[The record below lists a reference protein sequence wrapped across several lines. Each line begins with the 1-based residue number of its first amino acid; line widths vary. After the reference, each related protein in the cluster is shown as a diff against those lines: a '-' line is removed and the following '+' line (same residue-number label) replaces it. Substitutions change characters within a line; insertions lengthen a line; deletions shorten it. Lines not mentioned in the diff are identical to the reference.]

1 MKRKTIYI
9 FGAGSTAK
17 LSIPTSDKQ
26 KEIFEGLVESG
37 NETLCQLYRVV
48 TKRFENK
55 DYGIN
60 DVFNLIDTALYLKTG
75 LYVNKDGKEH
85 KIEYI
90 ELLQAKRELISL
102 IFEDFKNKIATI
114 DDCDYKK
121 YVEFYYQL
129 AKRELNNKFNGNVKM
144 DEREFF
150 IADYSIINF
159 NWDLCSLFPIIG
171 SNRILNHE
179 NDRYINKEGLPQLR
193 MYTDFNYECASTLND
208 LPWYPFTEPAAY
220 VANSDKHMGKRR
232 VVLLKAFYPHGLMN
246 SFKCPKCAR
255 HSLYLGNQ
263 LEIKEVSK
271 SIDYNLNK
279 KIYNCPS
286 CGAEISAKDFNVLV
300 QSNFKE
306 RNSFLEE
313 TRIKM
318 FCELESAEKLVFIGY
333 SMPQDDIDYR
343 TFFKSLNNVK
353 KVYVVLYDKNAH
365 DFKMISDGDDFSN
378 YSDETRTAI
387 GNYLSVFKNIKLNT
401 KGFPDAVDD
410 ILEIKENM

>member
-9 FGAGSTAK
+9 IGAGSTAG
-17 LSIPTSDKQ
+17 LGIPTSDKQ
-26 KEIFEGLVESG
+26 KIIFEKLSASG
-37 NETLCQLYRVV
+37 DNTLCRLCHVV
-48 TKRFENK
+48 AERFANNE
-55 DYGIN
+55 YGIN

-75 LYVNKDGKEH
+75 LYSNEE
-85 KIEYI
+85 KIEYL

-102 IFEDFKNKIATI
+102 IFEDFKKNIEAM
-114 DDCDYKK
+114 DDCFYKRH
-121 YVEFYYQL
+121 VDFYYEL
-129 AKRELNNKFNGNVKM
+129 AKRELSKKIECNVDM
-144 DEREFF
+144 QERESF
-150 IADYSIINF
+150 IADYSVINF
-159 NWDLCSLFPIIG
+159 NWDLCSLFPIIE

-208 LPWYPFTEPAAY
+208 LPWYPFTEPAAAI
-220 VANSDKHMGKRR
+220 ANSDKHMGKRR

-255 HSLYLGNQ
+255 HSLYLGSQ

-271 SIDYNLNK
+271 SIDYSKDKPLYK
-279 KIYNCPS
+279 CPN

-333 SMPQDDIDYR
+333 SMPQDDVDYR

-353 KVYVVLYDKNAH
+353 EVHVVLKDKNSH
-365 DFKMISDGDDFSN
+365 NFKRISNGDDVSN

-387 GNYLSVFKNIKLNT
+387 ENYISVFKNICLNT
-401 KGFPDAVDD
+401 KGFPDAAND
-410 ILEIKENM
+410 ILEIK

>member
-1 MKRKTIYI
+1 MKRKTVYVI
-9 FGAGSTAK
+9 GAGSTAK
-17 LSIPTSDKQ
+17 LGIPTSNAQLELFK
-26 KEIFEGLVESG
+26 KLAESD
-37 NETLCQLYRVV
+37 NETLCQLYRIV
-48 TKRFENK
+48 TKRFANK

-60 DVFNLIDTALYLKTG
+60 DVFNLIDTALFLKTG
-75 LYVNKDGKEH
+75 LYEDVER
-85 KIEYI
+85 IEYI
-90 ELLQAKRELISL
+90 ELLRAKRELVSC
-102 IFEDFKNKIATI
+102 IFDELKNKIETI
-114 DDCDYKK
+114 DDCVYKQ
-121 YVEFYYQL
+121 YVGFYYQL
-129 AKRELNNKFNGNVKM
+129 AKRELNKKIKS
-144 DEREFF
+144 DEEMCKREFF

-159 NWDLCSLFPIIG
+159 NWDLCSLFPIIE

-193 MYTDFNYECASTLND
+193 MYTDFNYECASLMKD
-208 LPWYPFTEPAAY
+208 VPWFPFTEPAAA

-232 VVLLKAFYPHGLMN
+232 VVLLKAFFPHGLMN

-255 HSLYLGNQ
+255 HSLYLGKQ
-263 LEIKEVSK
+263 LKIKDVCN
-271 SIDYNLNK
+271 SIDYIKNEPLYK
-279 KIYNCPS
+279 CMS
-286 CGAEISAKDFNVLV
+286 CGTEISAKNFNVLV

-353 KVYVVLYDKNAH
+353 EVHVVLKDKNSH
-365 DFKMISDGDDFSN
+365 DFKQISKGDDCSN

-387 GNYLSVFKNIKLNT
+387 ENYLSIFKNICLNT
-401 KGFPDAVDD
+401 KGFPDAAND
-410 ILEIKENM
+410 ILEIK

>member
-9 FGAGSTAK
+9 IGAGSTAA
-17 LSIPTSDKQ
+17 LGIPTSDKQ
-26 KEIFEGLVESG
+26 KIFFEKLAESG
-37 NETLCQLYRVV
+37 DETLCQLYRIV
-48 TKRFENK
+48 TKRFANR

-60 DVFNLIDTALYLKTG
+60 DVFNLIDTALFLKTG
-75 LYVNKDGKEH
+75 LYDDVER
-85 KIEYI
+85 IEYI
-90 ELLQAKRELISL
+90 ELLRTKRELISC
-102 IFEDFKNKIATI
+102 IFEEFKNKIATI
-114 DDCDYKK
+114 DDCAYEK
-121 YVEFYYQL
+121 YVNFYYQL
-129 AKRELNNKFNGNVKM
+129 AKRELAKKIECNVDMQK
-144 DEREFF
+144 REFF

-159 NWDLCSLFPIIG
+159 NWDLCSLFPIIE
-171 SNRILNHE
+171 SNKLLNHE
-179 NDRYINKEGLPQLR
+179 NDRYINKEGFPQLR

-208 LPWYPFTEPAAY
+208 LPWYPFTEPAAAI
-220 VANSDKHMGKRR
+220 ANSDKHMGKRR

-271 SIDYNLNK
+271 SIDYSKDKPLYK
-279 KIYNCPS
+279 CPN
-286 CGAEISAKDFNVLV
+286 CGAEISAKDFNILV

-333 SMPQDDIDYR
+333 SMPQDDVDYR

-353 KVYVVLYDKNAH
+353 GAHVVLHDKNSH

-387 GNYLSVFKNIKLNT
+387 GNYLSIFKNICLNT
-401 KGFPDAVDD
+401 KGFPDAADD
-410 ILEIKENM
+410 ILRIE

>member
-9 FGAGSTAK
+9 IGAGSTAG
-17 LSIPTSDKQ
+17 LGIPTSDKQ
-26 KEIFEGLVESG
+26 KKTFEGLAESG
-37 NETLCQLYRVV
+37 NETLRQLYHIVA
-48 TKRFENK
+48 KRFENK

-85 KIEYI
+85 KIEYT
-90 ELLQAKRELISL
+90 ELLQAKRELIST
-102 IFEDFKNKIATI
+102 IFEEFKKNIEAM
-114 DDCDYKK
+114 DDCFYKR
-121 YVEFYYQL
+121 YVDFYYAL
-129 AKRELNNKFNGNVKM
+129 AKRELGKKIECNVDM
-144 DEREFF
+144 QEREFF

-159 NWDLCSLFPIIG
+159 NWDLCSLFPIIE

-179 NDRYINKEGLPQLR
+179 NDRYINKKGLPQLR
-193 MYTDFNYECASTLND
+193 MYTDFNYECASLMKD
-208 LPWYPFTEPAAY
+208 VPWFPFTEPAAA
-220 VANSDKHMGKRR
+220 VANSDKHNGKRR
-232 VVLLKAFYPHGLMN
+232 VVLLKAFFPHGLMN

-255 HSLYLGNQ
+255 HSLYLGKQ
-263 LEIKEVSK
+263 LKIKDACN
-271 SIDYNLNK
+271 SIDYIENEPLYK
-279 KIYNCPS
+279 CMS
-286 CGAEISAKDFNVLV
+286 CGTEISAKDFNVLV

-353 KVYVVLYDKNAH
+353 EVRVVLYDENSH
-365 DFKMISDGDDFSN
+365 DFKQISKGDDLSN

-387 GNYLSVFKNIKLNT
+387 GNYLSVFKDIYLNT
-401 KGFPDAVDD
+401 KGFPDAAND
-410 ILEIKENM
+410 ILEIK

>member
-1 MKRKTIYI
+1 MKRKTIYVI
-9 FGAGSTAK
+9 GAGSTAG
-17 LSIPTSDKQ
+17 LGIPTSNAQLKLFT
-26 KEIFEGLVESG
+26 KLAESG
-37 NETLCQLYRVV
+37 DDTLCRLYRIVAE
-48 TKRFENK
+48 RFKNN

-75 LYVNKDGKEH
+75 LYSNEE
-85 KIEYI
+85 KIECI
-90 ELLQAKRELISL
+90 ELLQAKRKLISA
-102 IFEDFKNKIATI
+102 IFEDFKKNIEAM
-114 DDCDYKK
+114 DDCFYKR
-121 YVEFYYQL
+121 YVDFYYQL
-129 AKRELNNKFNGNVKM
+129 AKRELSKKIECNVDM
-144 DEREFF
+144 QEREFF

-159 NWDLCSLFPIIG
+159 NWDLCSLFPIIEA
-171 SNRILNHE
+171 NKKLNHE

-193 MYTDFNYECASTLND
+193 MYTDFNYECASTLNN
-208 LPWYPFTEPAAY
+208 LPWYPFTEPAAAI
-220 VANSDKHMGKRR
+220 ANSDKHMGKRR

-255 HSLYLGNQ
+255 HSLYLGSQ

-271 SIDYNLNK
+271 SIDYSKDKLLYK
-279 KIYNCPS
+279 CPN

-333 SMPQDDIDYR
+333 SMPQDDVDYR

-353 KVYVVLYDKNAH
+353 KVYVVLHDKNSH
-365 DFKMISDGDDFSN
+365 DFKQISKGDDLSN

-387 GNYLSVFKNIKLNT
+387 GNYLSVFKDIYLNT
-401 KGFPDAVDD
+401 KGFPDAAND
-410 ILEIKENM
+410 ILKIK

>member
-9 FGAGSTAK
+9 IGAGSTAG
-17 LSIPTSDKQ
+17 LGIPTSDKQ
-26 KEIFEGLVESG
+26 KKTFEGLAESG
-37 NETLCQLYRVV
+37 NETLRQLYHIVA
-48 TKRFENK
+48 KRFENK

-85 KIEYI
+85 KIEYT
-90 ELLQAKRELISL
+90 ELLQAKRELIST
-102 IFEDFKNKIATI
+102 IFEEFKKNIEAM
-114 DDCDYKK
+114 DDCFYKR
-121 YVEFYYQL
+121 YVDFYYAL
-129 AKRELNNKFNGNVKM
+129 AKRELGKKIECNVDM
-144 DEREFF
+144 QEREFF
-150 IADYSIINF
+150 IADYSVINF
-159 NWDLCSLFPIIG
+159 NWDLCSLFPIIE

-193 MYTDFNYECASTLND
+193 MYTDFNYECASLMKD
-208 LPWYPFTEPAAY
+208 VPWFPFTEPAAAI
-220 VANSDKHMGKRR
+220 ANSDKHMGKRR
-232 VVLLKAFYPHGLMN
+232 VVLLKAFFPHGLMN

-271 SIDYNLNK
+271 SIDYSKDKPLYK
-279 KIYNCPS
+279 CPNC
-286 CGAEISAKDFNVLV
+286 GTEISAKDFNVLV

-333 SMPQDDIDYR
+333 SMPQDDVDYR

-353 KVYVVLYDKNAH
+353 EVHVVLKDKNVH
-365 DFKMISDGDDFSN
+365 DFKRISNGDDVSN

-387 GNYLSVFKNIKLNT
+387 ENYLSVFKNICINT
-401 KGFPDAVDD
+401 KGFPDAAND
-410 ILEIKENM
+410 ILEIK

>member
-9 FGAGSTAK
+9 IGAGSTAA
-17 LSIPTSDKQ
+17 LNIPTSDKQ
-26 KEIFEGLVESG
+26 KIIFEKLAESVD
-37 NETLCQLYRVV
+37 NTLCRLYRIVSN
-48 TKRFENK
+48 RFADK

-75 LYVNKDGKEH
+75 LYANEE
-85 KIEYI
+85 KIEYL

-102 IFEDFKNKIATI
+102 IFEDFKKNIETL
-114 DDCDYKK
+114 DDSVYKK
-121 YVEFYYQL
+121 YIDFYYEL
-129 AKRELNNKFNGNVKM
+129 ATRELHKKIECNIDM
-144 DEREFF
+144 QEREFF

-159 NWDLCSLFPIIG
+159 NWDLCSLFPIIE

-208 LPWYPFTEPAAY
+208 LPWYPFTEPAAAI
-220 VANSDKHMGKRR
+220 ANSDKHMGKRR

-255 HSLYLGNQ
+255 HSLYLGSQ

-271 SIDYNLNK
+271 SIDYSKDKPLYK
-279 KIYNCPS
+279 CPN

-333 SMPQDDIDYR
+333 SMPQDDVDYR

-353 KVYVVLYDKNAH
+353 EVHVVLKDKNVH
-365 DFKMISDGDDFSN
+365 DFKRISNGDDVSN

-387 GNYLSVFKNIKLNT
+387 ENYLSVFKNICLNT
-401 KGFPDAVDD
+401 KGFPDAAND
-410 ILEIKENM
+410 ILEIK

>member
-1 MKRKTIYI
+1 MKRKTVYVI
-9 FGAGSTAK
+9 GAGSTAG
-17 LSIPTSDKQ
+17 LGIPTSDKQ
-26 KEIFEGLVESG
+26 KKTFEGLAESG
-37 NETLCQLYRVV
+37 NETLRQLYHIVA
-48 TKRFENK
+48 KRFENK

-85 KIEYI
+85 KIEYT
-90 ELLQAKRELISL
+90 ELLQAKRELIL
-102 IFEDFKNKIATI
+102 TIFEEFKKNIEAM
-114 DDCDYKK
+114 DDCFYKR
-121 YVEFYYQL
+121 YVDFYYAL
-129 AKRELNNKFNGNVKM
+129 AKRELGKKIECNVDM
-144 DEREFF
+144 QEREFF
-150 IADYSIINF
+150 IADYSVINF
-159 NWDLCSLFPIIG
+159 NWDLCSLFPIIE

-208 LPWYPFTEPAAY
+208 LPWYPFTEPAAAI
-220 VANSDKHMGKRR
+220 ANSDKHMGKRR

-255 HSLYLGNQ
+255 HSLYLGSQ

-271 SIDYNLNK
+271 SIDYSKDKPLYK
-279 KIYNCPS
+279 CPN

-333 SMPQDDIDYR
+333 SMPQDDVDYR

-353 KVYVVLYDKNAH
+353 EVHVVLKDKNSH
-365 DFKMISDGDDFSN
+365 NFKRISNGDDVSN
-378 YSDETRTAI
+378 YSDDTRTAI
-387 GNYLSVFKNIKLNT
+387 GNYLSVFKDIYLNT
-401 KGFPDAVDD
+401 KGFPDAADD
-410 ILEIKENM
+410 ILEIK

>member
-1 MKRKTIYI
+1 MKRKTVYVI
-9 FGAGSTAK
+9 GAGSTAK
-17 LSIPTSDKQ
+17 LGIPTSDKQ
-26 KEIFEGLVESG
+26 KEIFEGLEESG
-37 NETLCQLYRVV
+37 DETLCRLYRIVAE
-48 TKRFENK
+48 RFERK

-75 LYVNKDGKEH
+75 LYSNEE
-85 KIEYI
+85 KIECI
-90 ELLQAKRELISL
+90 ELLRAKRDLVSC
-102 IFEDFKNKIATI
+102 IFEEFKNRIATI
-114 DDCDYKK
+114 DDCVYKK
-121 YVEFYYQL
+121 YADFYYQL
-129 AKRELNNKFNGNVKM
+129 AKRELNKKIKS
-144 DEREFF
+144 DEEMGKREFF

-159 NWDLCSLFPIIG
+159 NWDLCSLFPIIE

-208 LPWYPFTEPAAY
+208 LPWYPFTEPAAAI
-220 VANSDKHMGKRR
+220 ANSDKHMGKRR

-255 HSLYLGNQ
+255 HSLYLGSQ

-271 SIDYNLNK
+271 SIDYSKDKPLYK
-279 KIYNCPS
+279 CPN
-286 CGAEISAKDFNVLV
+286 CGAEISAKDFNALV

-333 SMPQDDIDYR
+333 SMPQDDVDYR

-353 KVYVVLYDKNAH
+353 EAHVVLHDKNSH
-365 DFKMISDGDDFSN
+365 DFKMISDGDDLSN

-387 GNYLSVFKNIKLNT
+387 GNYLSVFKHINLNT
-401 KGFPDAVDD
+401 KGFPDAAND
-410 ILEIKENM
+410 ILEIK

>member
-1 MKRKTIYI
+1 MNHVKTVFII
-9 FGAGSTAK
+9 GAGSTAK
-17 LSIPTSDKQ
+17 LGIPTSDKQ
-26 KEIFEGLVESG
+26 NEIFEWVTKSG
-37 NETLCQLYRVV
+37 GETLRKFYRIV
-48 TKRFENK
+48 TERFNK
-55 DYGIN
+55 KEYNIN

-75 LYVNKDGKEH
+75 LYSKEE

-90 ELLQAKRELISL
+90 ELLHAKRELISC
-102 IFEDFKNKIATI
+102 IFEVFKNKIATI
-114 DDCDYKK
+114 DDCVYKK
-121 YVEFYYQL
+121 YVDFYYQL
-129 AKRELNNKFNGNVKM
+129 AKRELGKKIECNIDMQK
-144 DEREFF
+144 REFF

-159 NWDLCSLFPIIG
+159 NWDLCSLFPIIE

-179 NDRYINKEGLPQLR
+179 NDRYINLDGLPQLR
-193 MYTDFNYECASTLND
+193 MYTDFNYESASLMDGTS
-208 LPWYPFTEPAAY
+208 WYPFTESSAV
-220 VANSDKHMGKRR
+220 VANSDEHNGKRR

-255 HSLYLGNQ
+255 HSLYLGKQ
-263 LEIKEVSK
+263 FEIKEVCK
-271 SIDYNLNK
+271 SIDYSKDKPLYK
-279 KIYNCPS
+279 CMS
-286 CGAEISAKDFNVLV
+286 CGTEISAKDFNVLV

-318 FCELESAEKLVFIGY
+318 FCELESAERLVFIGY

-353 KVYVVLYDKNAH
+353 EAYVVLYDKNSH
-365 DFKMISDGDDFSN
+365 NFKRVFNGDDVSS

-387 GNYLSVFKNIKLNT
+387 GNYLSVFKNICLNT

>member
-1 MKRKTIYI
+1 MKRKTVYVI
-9 FGAGSTAK
+9 GAGSTAK
-17 LSIPTSDKQ
+17 LGIPTSDKQ
-26 KEIFEGLVESG
+26 KKIFEGLAGSDSKMLRRLCHIVAERFAN
-37 NETLCQLYRVV
+37 NE
-48 TKRFENK
+48 
-55 DYGIN
+55 YGIN

-75 LYVNKDGKEH
+75 LYYNEE
-85 KIEYI
+85 KIEYL
-90 ELLQAKRELISL
+90 ELLQSKRELISL
-102 IFEDFKNKIATI
+102 IFEAFKKNIEAM
-114 DDCDYKK
+114 DDCFYKR
-121 YVEFYYQL
+121 YVDFYYQL
-129 AKRELNNKFNGNVKM
+129 AKRELNKKIECNIDM
-144 DEREFF
+144 QEREFF

-159 NWDLCSLFPIIG
+159 NWDLCSLFPIIE

-208 LPWYPFTEPAAY
+208 LPWYPFTEPAAAI
-220 VANSDKHMGKRR
+220 ANSDKHMGKRR

-255 HSLYLGNQ
+255 HSLYLGSQ

-271 SIDYNLNK
+271 SIDYSKDKLLYK
-279 KIYNCPS
+279 CPN

-333 SMPQDDIDYR
+333 SMPQDDVDYR

-353 KVYVVLYDKNAH
+353 EVHVVLKDKNSH
-365 DFKMISDGDDFSN
+365 NFKRISNGDDVSN

-387 GNYLSVFKNIKLNT
+387 ENYISVFKNICLNT
-401 KGFPDAVDD
+401 KGFPDAAND
-410 ILEIKENM
+410 ILEIK

>member
-1 MKRKTIYI
+1 MKRKTVYI
-9 FGAGSTAK
+9 VGAGSTAG
-17 LSIPTSDKQ
+17 LGIPTSNAQLELFRK
-26 KEIFEGLVESG
+26 LAESG
-37 NETLCQLYRVV
+37 DETLRQLYRIVA
-48 TKRFENK
+48 KRFERK

-75 LYVNKDGKEH
+75 LYVNEDGEEH
-85 KIEYI
+85 KIEYT
-90 ELLQAKRELISL
+90 ELLQTKRKLIST
-102 IFEDFKNKIATI
+102 IFEEFKKNIEAM
-114 DDCDYKK
+114 DDCFYKS
-121 YVEFYYQL
+121 YVDFYYAL
-129 AKRELNNKFNGNVKM
+129 AKRELSKKIECNIDMQKC
-144 DEREFF
+144 EFF
-150 IADYSIINF
+150 IADYSVINF
-159 NWDLCSLFPIIG
+159 NWDLCSLFPIIE

-179 NDRYINKEGLPQLR
+179 NDRCINKEGLPQLR

-208 LPWYPFTEPAAY
+208 LPWYPFTEPAAAI
-220 VANSDKHMGKRR
+220 ANSDKHMGKRR

-271 SIDYNLNK
+271 SIDYNKNEPLYK
-279 KIYNCPS
+279 CPN
-286 CGAEISAKDFNVLV
+286 CGAEISAKDFNVLM

-333 SMPQDDIDYR
+333 SMPQDDVDYR

-353 KVYVVLYDKNAH
+353 EAHVVLYDKNAH
-365 DFKMISDGDDFSN
+365 DFKQISKGDDFSN
-378 YSDETRTAI
+378 YSDDTRTAI
-387 GNYLSVFKNIKLNT
+387 GNYLSVFKDIYLNT
-401 KGFPDAVDD
+401 KGFPDAADD
-410 ILEIKENM
+410 ILNII

>member
-1 MKRKTIYI
+1 MKRKTVYVI
-9 FGAGSTAK
+9 GAGSTAK
-17 LSIPTSDKQ
+17 LGIPTSDKQ
-26 KEIFEGLVESG
+26 NEIFEGLADSSDG
-37 NETLCQLYRVV
+37 TLRKFYRIV
-48 TKRFENK
+48 TERFDKKEYN
-55 DYGIN
+55 IN

-75 LYVNKDGKEH
+75 LYSNEE
-85 KIEYI
+85 KIECI
-90 ELLQAKRELISL
+90 ELLRAKRDLVSC
-102 IFEDFKNKIATI
+102 IFEEFKNRIATI
-114 DDCDYKK
+114 DDCVYKK
-121 YVEFYYQL
+121 YADFYYQL
-129 AKRELNNKFNGNVKM
+129 AKRELNKKIKS
-144 DEREFF
+144 DEEMGKREFF

-159 NWDLCSLFPIIG
+159 NWDLCSLFPIIE

-208 LPWYPFTEPAAY
+208 LPWYPFTEPAAAI
-220 VANSDKHMGKRR
+220 ANSDKHMGKRR
-232 VVLLKAFYPHGLMN
+232 VVLMKAFYPHGLMN

-255 HSLYLGNQ
+255 HSLYLGSQ

-271 SIDYNLNK
+271 SIDYSKDKPLYK
-279 KIYNCPS
+279 CPN

-333 SMPQDDIDYR
+333 SMPQDDVDYR

-353 KVYVVLYDKNAH
+353 EAYVVLYDKNSH
-365 DFKMISDGDDFSN
+365 NFERISNGDDVSN

-387 GNYLSVFKNIKLNT
+387 GNYLSVFKDINLNT
-401 KGFPDAVDD
+401 KGFPDAADD
-410 ILEIKENM
+410 ILEIK

>member
-1 MKRKTIYI
+1 MKRKTVYVI
-9 FGAGSTAK
+9 GAGSTAK
-17 LSIPTSDKQ
+17 LGIPTSDKQ
-26 KEIFEGLVESG
+26 KEIFEGLEESG
-37 NETLCQLYRVV
+37 DETLCRLYRIVAE
-48 TKRFENK
+48 RFERK

-75 LYVNKDGKEH
+75 LYSNEE
-85 KIEYI
+85 KIECI
-90 ELLQAKRELISL
+90 ELLRAKRDLVSC
-102 IFEDFKNKIATI
+102 IFEEFKNRIATI
-114 DDCDYKK
+114 DDCVYKK
-121 YVEFYYQL
+121 YADFYYQL
-129 AKRELNNKFNGNVKM
+129 AKRELNKKIKS
-144 DEREFF
+144 DEEMGKREFF

-159 NWDLCSLFPIIG
+159 NWDLCSLFPIIE

-179 NDRYINKEGLPQLR
+179 NDRYINKEVLPQLR

-208 LPWYPFTEPAAY
+208 LPWYPFTEPAAAI
-220 VANSDKHMGKRR
+220 ANSDKHMGKRR

-255 HSLYLGNQ
+255 HSLYLGSQ

-271 SIDYNLNK
+271 SIDYSKDKPLYK
-279 KIYNCPS
+279 CPN
-286 CGAEISAKDFNVLV
+286 CGAEISAKDFNALV

-333 SMPQDDIDYR
+333 SMPQDDVDYR

-353 KVYVVLYDKNAH
+353 EVYVVLYDKNSH
-365 DFKMISDGDDFSN
+365 GFKRISRGDDLRV
-378 YSDETRTAI
+378 YSSETRKATE
-387 GNYLSVFKNIKLNT
+387 NYLSAFKQVFLNT
-401 KGFPDAVDD
+401 EGFPNASAD
-410 ILEIKENM
+410 ILRIQ